1 MKKRNE
7 TRLKKSLLAYT
18 NKDDFELLGV
28 ISNISRNGVFI
39 ESSKNY
45 ELGNEISFVL
55 AIYDEL
61 YQIKGEI
68 RWKKSDDSSA
78 VANIST
84 GLGIRITEAP
94 VEYLN
99 YVEYIKYQ
107 LRHLSKPIH

>member
-7 TRLKKSLLAYT
+7 QRLKKSLLAYT
-18 NKDDFELLGV
+18 NKEDFELLGV
-28 ISNISRNGVFI
+28 ISNISRNGIYI
-39 ESSKNY
+39 ESSKNFD
-45 ELGNEISFVL
+45 LGNEISFVL

-61 YQIKGEI
+61 YQLKGEI
-68 RWKKSDDSSA
+68 KWKKSSDDA
-78 VANIST
+78 DTANIST

-107 LRHLSKPIH
+107 LKNLTKPGH